1 MAEHK
6 LLKLTISRVDAPIFD
21 GEVISVT
28 LPGIAGEMTI
38 LANHSA
44 LISPLKKG
52 IVTLRKSSTDVETIE
67 IESGTLEISQNHATV
82 LI

>member
-1 MAEHK
+1 MATDTY
-6 LLKLTISRVDAPIFD
+6 LQLTVSRVDGPIFQ

-38 LANHSA
+38 LAHHTP

-52 IVTLRKSSTDVETIE
+52 TITIVKVGGEKEVIE
-67 IESGTLEISQNHATV
+67 IESGTLEISQNNATI

>member
-1 MAEHK
+1 MAEHT

-21 GEVISVT
+21 GEVVSVT

-38 LANHSA
+38 LAKHSA

-52 IVTLRKSSTDVETIE
+52 VITVRKSSEDIQTIE

>member
-1 MAEHK
+1 MSSK
-6 LLKLTISRVDAPIFD
+6 LLKLTISRVDAPVFD

-28 LPGIAGEMTI
+28 IPGIAGEMTI

-44 LISPLKKG
+44 LISPLKSG
-52 IVTLRKSSTDVETIE
+52 TITLKKENGEIEKTE
-67 IESGTLEISQNHATV
+67 IESGTLEISQNHTTV